1 MEAIKKE
8 KLKIAID
15 GHVLLQG
22 NKTGVGR
29 TAQFIIDELVNDTDV
44 DVQLNFV
51 DFLGYRCN
59 KLIKKYRQKGCRI
72 KFCWWLPYSVYRKQ
86 FEKLKIPYYLLFGK
100 KNDVSLF
107 FEYFVPYKV
116 GTKVANY
123 IYDVNYKVYP
133 ETVEKTNL
141 KWLNENLQKYCD
153 RSETIITISEF
164 SRKEILKYLNIDK
177 QNICVVPCGVDND
190 RYSEHLCSS
199 QKERDKKIETVKN
212 KYGISGN
219 YILYLGTLEPRK
231 NIGILIKA
239 YNKLKQTENYLPKL
253 VIAGKKGWMY
263 DELFALV
270 SSYDLK
276 NDVIFTGYI
285 DEEDNPVL
293 MSGAEVFVFPSL
305 YEGFGMPPLEAMACN
320 TPVITSDAASLP
332 EVVGD
337 AAMQFRTDDYID
349 LSKKLGK
356 MLSSNEEKK
365 HFSMLGKERVRQYT
379 WKNAEIK
386 LVKVLQ
392 NTKASSDIFERI

>member
-1 MEAIKKE
+1 MEATKK
-8 KLKIAID
+8 KRLRIAID
-15 GHVLLQG
+15 GHVLLQN

-29 TAQFIIDELVNDTDV
+29 TAQFLIDELVNDENV

-59 KLIKKYRQKGCRI
+59 KLIRAYRQKGCRI
-72 KFCWWLPYSVYRKQ
+72 KFCWWLPYSVYQKL

-141 KWLNENLQKYCD
+141 QWLNENLQKYCD
-153 RSETIITISEF
+153 RSDTIITISEF
-164 SRKEILKYLNIDK
+164 SKKEIRRYLDINK
-177 QNICVVPCGVDND
+177 QNICVVPCGVDTN
-190 RYSEHLCSS
+190 RYSEEIYSS
-199 QKERDKKIETVKN
+199 QKERNDKIGIVKN
-212 KYGISGN
+212 KYGISGS

-239 YNKLKQTENYLPKL
+239 YHQLKQTENHLPKL

-263 DELFALV
+263 DELFEMVL
-270 SSYDLK
+270 SYDL
-276 NDVIFTGYI
+276 NDDVIFTGYA

-305 YEGFGMPPLEAMACN
+305 YEGFGMPPLEAMACG
-320 TPVITSDAASLP
+320 TPVIVSDAASLP

-337 AAMQFRTDDYID
+337 AAMQFRTDDDTD
-349 LSKKLGK
+349 LSEKLGR
-356 MLSSNEEKK
+356 MLSSDKEKN

-379 WKNAEIK
+379 WKNAEIE
-386 LVKVLQ
+386 LI
-392 NTKASSDIFERI
+392 KAISI